1 MTFAI
6 FYRFADS
13 YTTKMKE
20 RGNNIINNRNET
32 NQLPDRVHPIA
43 DRFCLE
49 NVQLD
54 QNIYYAFLHLSLP
67 EVLIRLVYLNRTLE
81 VKPTKNI
88 DIPIQR

>member
-32 NQLPDRVHPIA
+32 NQLPDRVHPIT

-54 QNIYYAFLHLSLP
+54 QNIYCAFLHLSLP